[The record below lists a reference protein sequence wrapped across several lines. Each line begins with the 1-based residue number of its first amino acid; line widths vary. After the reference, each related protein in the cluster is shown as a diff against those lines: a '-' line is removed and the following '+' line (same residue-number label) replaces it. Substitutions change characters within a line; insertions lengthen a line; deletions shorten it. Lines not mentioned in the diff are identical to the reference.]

1 MRLSR
6 RSMLRASGLAAG
18 VTLAGC
24 TGVFGEAPGHP
35 RHWQFDTAVVSETS
49 NLFFGTVDHARLYE
63 GREHLPAPVR
73 ETVET
78 AAYTPIDAGA
88 IEAMAA
94 VGGVQFGDYGGGSSV
109 TFGSVATLGSFDRGA
124 IKEKVVTEGDPET
137 ERDYRGSTLYEGVD
151 GQGADGLEGVPGDD
165 TPFTMAAV
173 AVDDGAVVV
182 GSVAVRG
189 RNAGMVVAA
198 NVVEAAIDA
207 AAGEGPR
214 LHGADSR
221 VRRLAEVTGE
231 STVTA
236 GARADPALL
245 GRYRQADGPIGEVAT
260 GLQAGGIGVTVDGAT
275 AEMTLAGLYGDAATA
290 EATDAVALVEGFAAD
305 RGDRAAVENVEATYD
320 GEAVVVTVTGETRA
334 LLDGETIAPPSGSG

>member
-18 VTLAGC
+18 VALAGC
-24 TGVFGEAPGHP
+24 TGVFGDAPGQP
-35 RHWQFDTAVVSETS
+35 RDWQFDTAVVSETS

-63 GREHLPAPVR
+63 GREHLPASVR

-78 AAYTPIDAGA
+78 AAYTPLDAGA

-94 VGGVQFGDYGGGSSV
+94 VGGVQFGDYGTGSSV
-109 TFGSVATLGSFDRGA
+109 TFGSSVTLGSFDRA
-124 IKEKVVTEGDPET
+124 ATEEMVRTEGNPGA
-137 ERDYRGSTLYEGVD
+137 ERDYGGATLFEGVD
-151 GQGADGLEGVPGDD
+151 GQEAAGVAGVPGDD

-182 GSVAVRG
+182 GSVSVRG
-189 RNAGMVVAA
+189 RNAGMVLAA
-198 NVVEAAIDA
+198 DVVEAAIDA

-236 GARADPALL
+236 GVRADPALL
-245 GRYRQADGPIGEVAT
+245 GRYRQADGPIGEITT
-260 GLQAGGIGVTVDGAT
+260 GLQAGGIGMTVDGAT

-290 EATDAVALVEGFAAD
+290 EATDAVALVEGFAAE
-305 RGDRAAVENVEATYD
+305 RGDRGAIENVEATYD
-320 GEAVVVTVTGETRA
+320 GEAVVVTVMGETRA
-334 LLDGETIAPPSGSG
+334 LLDGETIAPPTGSG